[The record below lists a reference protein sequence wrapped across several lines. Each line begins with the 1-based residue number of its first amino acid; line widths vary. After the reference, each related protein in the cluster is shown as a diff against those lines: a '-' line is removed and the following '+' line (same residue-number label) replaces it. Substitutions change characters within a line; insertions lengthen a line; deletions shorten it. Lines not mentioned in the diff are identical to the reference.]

1 MGFGNGE
8 RSGKVKG
15 NSSMGF
21 LSLVFP
27 AEGWGGAVAMQ
38 ALLQGTPTPFG
49 SKSRIARVWVAAA
62 DRLEG
67 MRGWGRESVKTSELS
82 TLMQSMLRSSEAT
95 CVNITRIY
103 ASIGHPKLHV

>member
-1 MGFGNGE
+1 MGG
-8 RSGKVKG
+8 
-15 NSSMGF
+15 
-21 LSLVFP
+21 P
-27 AEGWGGAVAMQ
+27 VAMQ

-82 TLMQSMLRSSEAT
+82 ALMQSMPRSSEAT

-103 ASIGHPKLHV
+103 ASVIRSYILMCVDESFSGRCLCVYKIFVIIDDLIRGP